1 MAWQWFPILFQF
13 SVFVCSVLLFEWRR
27 WSWHERS
34 HCIWAFIVIQT
45 NVNIIYVEYIL
56 FVLRR
61 WFVSATIGNYIYVC
75 QCGSSNISVGRSV
88 RARELPN
95 GWWRSGLADR
105 FHLRVIQVAI
115 FFSSSC
121 WCGMHSTAA
130 HTPTSHV
137 HPRTVCAVGITMLH
151 GLLGA
156 ELMFYLAR
164 EAYNVTHLDQKQCQ
178 HFFLLLQFGCCLAR
192 PSCSGEIPSTI
203 CWHSVWRN
211 FVVLR
216 HFPMLITAC
225 YSLQL
230 KCTAPSHTHTHS
242 VHNNDIRVAA
252 SCPPCDKTDF
262 YIYSFSDKWCQ
273 YFMLRTIHYSCL
285 FFALFA
291 AYFVCVFLCILF
303 ACLINWK

>member
-1 MAWQWFPILFQF
+1 MLSTFCLCCVDGSYQQPSAITYMCVSVVLPIFRLDG
-13 SVFVCSVLLFEWRR
+13 VC
-27 WSWHERS
+27 
-34 HCIWAFIVIQT
+34 
-45 NVNIIYVEYIL
+45 
-56 FVLRR
+56 
-61 WFVSATIGNYIYVC
+61 
-75 QCGSSNISVGRSV
+75 
-88 RARELPN
+88 ARESSQMDGGEVVWLIDSICESFKLP
-95 GWWRSGLADR
+95 
-105 FHLRVIQVAI
+105 F

-230 KCTAPSHTHTHS
+230 KCTAPSHTHTRTRFTTTTFGWRHHALHATKPTSIYIHS
-242 VHNNDIRVAA
+242 VINDVNI
-252 SCPPCDKTDF
+252 SC
-262 YIYSFSDKWCQ
+262 YV
-273 YFMLRTIHYSCL
+273 L
-285 FFALFA
+285 FIIL
-291 AYFVCVFLCILF
+291 AYFLHCLRLILCVCFCVSYLHV
-303 ACLINWK
+303 

>member
-192 PSCSGEIPSTI
+192 PSCSGDIPTTI

-230 KCTAPSHTHTHS
+230 KCTAPSHTHTRTRFTTTTFGWRHHALHATKPTSIYIHS
-242 VHNNDIRVAA
+242 VINDVNI
-252 SCPPCDKTDF
+252 SC
-262 YIYSFSDKWCQ
+262 YV
-273 YFMLRTIHYSCL
+273 L
-285 FFALFA
+285 FIIL
-291 AYFVCVFLCILF
+291 AYFLHCLRLILCVCFCVSYLHV
-303 ACLINWK
+303 

>member
-115 FFSSSC
+115 FFFIFLL
-121 WCGMHSTAA
+121 MRHAQHSGA
-130 HTPTSHV
+130 HTNKSRSPTHSM
-137 HPRTVCAVGITMLH
+137 RSG
-151 GLLGA
+151 
-156 ELMFYLAR
+156 YR
-164 EAYNVTHLDQKQCQ
+164 NVTWALRRRTNV
-178 HFFLLLQFGCCLAR
+178 LFGERGL
-192 PSCSGEIPSTI
+192 
-203 CWHSVWRN
+203 
-211 FVVLR
+211 
-216 HFPMLITAC
+216 
-225 YSLQL
+225 
-230 KCTAPSHTHTHS
+230 
-242 VHNNDIRVAA
+242 
-252 SCPPCDKTDF
+252 
-262 YIYSFSDKWCQ
+262 
-273 YFMLRTIHYSCL
+273 
-285 FFALFA
+285 
-291 AYFVCVFLCILF
+291 
-303 ACLINWK
+303 